1 MTKTMEQRIE
11 TLSLDQ
17 VTAAEYQRATNTKQ
31 VMRIV
36 NNFNEAKLGIPVVSE
51 RDGKYYIVDGTHR
64 VAALRRLNYENA
76 MFIVLEGMTY
86 EQEADYFRR
95 QNENTRQ
102 LTMYTR
108 FKAGLESGDEAC
120 LKINAVVEKNGFTI
134 GTTAR
139 QFNTITAIFA
149 LMTIFDSYGEDVLDQ
164 TLKTICTAWDGNP
177 QAKNREFLV
186 GVSEFVHRFK
196 VTDFAVRIGK
206 VSLSAIWQEYL
217 QWAQYQ
223 NRATA
228 NREMRTALC
237 RIFVKH
243 YNKGI
248 PSNSKR
254 YLKMEGWL

>member
-1 MTKTMEQRIE
+1 MEQRIE
-11 TLSLDQ
+11 MLPLDC

-36 NNFNEAKLGIPVVSE
+36 NGFNEAKLGIPVVSE
-51 RDGKYYIVDGTHR
+51 RDGRYYVVDGTHR
-64 VAALRRLNYENA
+64 IAALRRLNYENA

-102 LTMYTR
+102 LTLYTR
-108 FKAGLESGDEAC
+108 FKAGLESGDEVC
-120 LKINAVVEKNGFTI
+120 LKINAVAEKNGFTI

-149 LMTIFDSYGEDVLDQ
+149 LMTIFDNYGEDVLDK
-164 TLKTICTAWDGNP
+164 TLATIRTTWDGNP
-177 QAKNREFLV
+177 QSKNREFLV
-186 GVSEFVHRFK
+186 GVSEFVHRFNAP
-196 VTDFAVRIGK
+196 DFAERIGK
-206 VSLSAIWQEYL
+206 VNFTAIWQEYL

-223 NRATA
+223 NRATG

-248 PSNSKR
+248 PQSSKR